1 MTRSRPDRASI
12 ASVTSHLIVAGALAE
27 RRDGRMWDVPRAVPV
42 ISRRGALAGGAALAA
57 LGVVATACGESTPK
71 PPTVEELLGPLDQ
84 ARHDSALAAAAA
96 GAIGSPPQ
104 ISAALTVVAA
114 QRAAHARAL
123 ATEVARAAGKL
134 ISATSETNGA
144 SASAGSSPTEP
155 VAPPP
160 PPPPVSDVIDSLR
173 KSAEDANRLVATSSG
188 YRGGLLA
195 SIVASC
201 TASYQVALVPGG
213 PSI

>member
-1 MTRSRPDRASI
+1 M
-12 ASVTSHLIVAGALAE
+12 
-27 RRDGRMWDVPRAVPV
+27 PRAVPV
-42 ISRRGALAGGAALAA
+42 ISRRGVLAGGAALA
-57 LGVVATACGESTPK
+57 LSVAASACGESAPK

-104 ISAALTVVAA
+104 IAAALTVVST

-123 ATEVARAAGKL
+123 STEIARAAGKL
-134 ISATSETNGA
+134 VSSTSET
-144 SASAGSSPTEP
+144 SSSAGTSPTESE
-155 VAPPP
+155 PP

-173 KSAEDANRLVATSSG
+173 KSAEDASRLVTTSSG
-188 YRGGLLA
+188 YRAGLLA
-195 SIVASC
+195 SIAASC
-201 TASYQVALVPGG
+201 TGSATVALVPGG